1 MKRLIVSGPAA
12 VSSVV
17 PQILADVTNRPV
29 TCLSQPDMSA
39 FGAATIARG
48 LVEPDVALRDLA
60 SVIAPAQRTVSPG
73 TEVGLYRDLFGEY
86 LAAFGRAN

>member
-1 MKRLIVSGPAA
+1 MNRLVVSGPAA

-48 LVEPDVALRDLA
+48 LVEPDVG
-60 SVIAPAQRTVSPG
+60 PARPGVRHRSHSANRFTGRGCWTRTE
-73 TEVGLYRDLFGEY
+73 TF
-86 LAAFGRAN
+86 